1 MARQTSRK
9 KSGNKRTNI
18 IPTSYDQE
26 KPIWIFT
33 HLDKSGEFAFDMQK
47 IGDDSY
53 TILDKII
60 NYSSMTWGEIKRQ
73 THDDNRSKHH
83 YLTYSSLSD
92 AAKKRLKVKDLEDRS
107 DDIFSFAFTNM
118 LRIIGFTDD
127 EKFYVL
133 WYDPNHEVCPSTKK
147 KN

>member
-1 MARQTSRK
+1 MSKQTSRK

-18 IPTSYDQE
+18 IPTSYDQT

-33 HLDKSGEFAFDMQK
+33 DLDKSGEFAFDMCK
-47 IGDDSY
+47 IGNDSY
-53 TILDKII
+53 EILDKII

-92 AAKKRLKVKDLEDRS
+92 AAQRRLKVKHLEDRS

-118 LRIIGFTDD
+118 LRIIGYTEK

-133 WYDPNHEVCPSTKK
+133 WYDPHHEVCPSAKK